1 MIFRQLPHQ
10 KSVNCHIKTYDFFVF
25 QRIDLKSLPKVL
37 IVISRK
43 IDTDRMNPPSFLMVM
58 TGVGNYAYRRPQ
70 DNVLV
75 VPAGCLKD

>member
-1 MIFRQLPHQ
+1 
-10 KSVNCHIKTYDFFVF
+10 
-25 QRIDLKSLPKVL
+25 
-37 IVISRK
+37 
-43 IDTDRMNPPSFLMVM
+43 MNPPSFLMVM

>member
-10 KSVNCHIKTYDFFVF
+10 KPANCHIKTYDFFVF

-37 IVISRK
+37 IV
-43 IDTDRMNPPSFLMVM
+43 SFLMVM

>member
-10 KSVNCHIKTYDFFVF
+10 KLANCHIKTYDFFVF

>member
-10 KSVNCHIKTYDFFVF
+10 KLANCHIKTYDF
-25 QRIDLKSLPKVL
+25 
-37 IVISRK
+37 
-43 IDTDRMNPPSFLMVM
+43 FLMVM